1 MSWSSFLAL
10 RPSLAI
16 EADHG
21 EAARGGVH
29 TVSGVDAAAYWVT
42 AGASV

>member
-10 RPSLAI
+10 RPSVALVAVLG
-16 EADHG
+16 A
-21 EAARGGVH
+21 AARGGVH